1 MTCIESVLH
10 TLQDAE
16 TEENGTFYNCSLGQW
31 FFYLKYNYSN
41 EIIPNYFISGN
52 WYGLSKPI
60 FIYFLL
66 FRPFFSSLI
75 VISPVL
81 WFYHGD
87 WNLSLGDVYI
97 FNSWPRQSTEGWWV
111 YMVVWSNGD
120 IIFAVI
126 LQNIFSK
133 IKKKNTDLFHCLC
146 EFFRFKVQKRKTDRK
161 TLHSHLLQYYF
172 PVNVTLKLHYFRKTS
187 FLIRDDSET
196 SCQLSSNITKLF
208 YFCTRHS
215 IMCSIHVCL

>member
-31 FFYLKYNYSN
+31 YFYLKYNYSN

-66 FRPFFSSLI
+66 FCPFFSSLI

-126 LQNIFSK
+126 LQNIFNK
-133 IKKKNTDLFHCLC
+133 IKKEYWSVSLLVWIFS
-146 EFFRFKVQKRKTDRK
+146 FQGAKVENRQE
-161 TLHSHLLQYYF
+161 TLYSHFLQYNF
-172 PVNVTLKLHYFRKTS
+172 SR
-187 FLIRDDSET
+187 
-196 SCQLSSNITKLF
+196 
-208 YFCTRHS
+208 
-215 IMCSIHVCL
+215 

>member
-31 FFYLKYNYSN
+31 YFYLKYNYSN

-126 LQNIFSK
+126 LQNIFNK
-133 IKKKNTDLFHCLC
+133 IKK
-146 EFFRFKVQKRKTDRK
+146 EYWSV
-161 TLHSHLLQYYF
+161 SLLVWIF
-172 PVNVTLKLHYFRKTS
+172 S
-187 FLIRDDSET
+187 F
-196 SCQLSSNITKLF
+196 Q
-208 YFCTRHS
+208 
-215 IMCSIHVCL
+215 